1 MPEQPNPEHSQDS
14 SSAQDP
20 PADDEI
26 SLLDL
31 LIVLAKHKRV
41 VLGVPAVAAV
51 AAAIIS
57 LLLPNIYTGTTRILP
72 PQQSASA
79 ATAMLNQLGGA
90 LGGFAGAAG
99 GALGI
104 RNPNDLYVG
113 MLKSRTVADNIIAR
127 FDLNKIYEEGLQ
139 SGARNMLQ
147 RNTTISAGRDGIIS
161 IEVDDKDPKRAAD
174 LANAYVDELTKLTKV
189 LAVTEAS
196 QRRLFFE
203 RQLVQAKD
211 NLTAAEIAAR
221 QGLQKGGL
229 AQVDAQGRS
238 MIEVTARL
246 RAQISVKE
254 VQIGSMRTFAAEG
267 NPELQRTQEELQA
280 LKRELGRVEGSSPI
294 AAMAGPGKSDNSG
307 LDNLS
312 RLRDVKYYEFLYELL
327 AKQYELAKIDE
338 AKDATIIQVMDPAIE
353 PDRKSKPR
361 RSLFVILF
369 TFVAVFASVLWI
381 LIREAIVTAK
391 TDPRQASRL
400 ETLRNY
406 LRYRPKEKAKL

>member
-113 MLKSRTVADNIIAR
+113 MLKSRTVADNLIAR
-127 FDLNKIYEEGLQ
+127 FDLNKVYEQELHSGTRNTLQ
-139 SGARNMLQ
+139 N
-147 RNTTISAGRDGIIS
+147 NTTITAGRDGIIT
-161 IEVDDKDPKRAAD
+161 IDVDDKDPKRAAD

-211 NLTAAEIAAR
+211 NLTAAEVAAR

-238 MIEVTARL
+238 IIEVTARL
-246 RAQISVKE
+246 RAQISAKE
-254 VQIGSMRTFAAEG
+254 VQLGAMRTFAAEG
-267 NPELQRTQEELQA
+267 NPELQRTQDELQA
-280 LKRELGRVEGSSPI
+280 LKRELGRIEGSLPV
-294 AAMAGPGKSDNSG
+294 AVAGKGGEAGHTG
-307 LDNLS
+307 LDNLG
-312 RLRDVKYYEFLYELL
+312 RLRDVKYYEFMYELL

-338 AKDATIIQVMDPAIE
+338 AKDATIIQVMDKAIE

-361 RSLFVILF
+361 RALIVLVSALIAGFIAVPWAFV
-369 TFVAVFASVLWI
+369 
-381 LIREAIVTAK
+381 REAAARTKVDSK
-391 TDPRQASRL
+391 QASRL
-400 ETLRNY
+400 E
-406 LRYRPKEKAKL
+406 A

>member
-1 MPEQPNPEHSQDS
+1 MPEHVESGNPGDS
-14 SSAQDP
+14 PTGQSS
-20 PADDEI
+20 PAEEEI

-31 LIVLAKHKRV
+31 VIVLAKHKRI
-41 VLGVPAVAAV
+41 VLGVPFAVAIL
-51 AAAIIS
+51 AAAFS
-57 LLLPNIYTGTTRILP
+57 LFLPNVYTGTTRILP

-79 ATAMLNQLGGA
+79 ASALLSQIGGA
-90 LGGFAGAAG
+90 LGGLAGASG
-99 GALGI
+99 GALGV

-113 MLKSRTVADNIIAR
+113 MLKSRTVADNLIAR
-127 FDLNKIYEEGLQ
+127 FDLGKVYQQELQ
-139 SGARNMLQ
+139 SNTRLALQ
-147 RNTTISAGRDGIIS
+147 GNTAIAAGRDGIIT
-161 IEVDDKDPKRAAD
+161 IEVDDKDPKRAAE
-174 LANAYVDELTKLTKV
+174 LANAYVDELMKLTKV

-203 RQLVQAKD
+203 RQLLQVKD
-211 NLTAAEIAAR
+211 NLTTAEMAAR

-280 LKRELGRVEGSSPI
+280 LRRELARIEGSSPI
-294 AAMAGPGKSDNSG
+294 TAVGKGEASGSSG
-307 LDNLS
+307 LDNLG

-327 AKQYELAKIDE
+327 AKQFELAKIDE
-338 AKDATIIQVMDPAIE
+338 AKDATVVQVMDKAIE

-361 RSLFVILF
+361 RTQIVLISAIAAL
-369 TFVAVFASVLWI
+369 FASILWGF
-381 LIREAIVTAK
+381 IREAAARAK
-391 TDPRQASRL
+391 ENPAYTSQR
-400 ETLRNY
+400 EILRGY
-406 LRYRPKEKAKL
+406 LRWK

>member
-1 MPEQPNPEHSQDS
+1 MPGHTDS
-14 SSAQDP
+14 GVANEVAADR
-20 PADDEI
+20 PANAESDEI
-26 SLLDL
+26 SLLAL

-41 VLGVPAVAAV
+41 VLGVPAIVAV
-51 AAAIIS
+51 GAAIIS

-79 ATAMLNQLGGA
+79 ASALLSQLGGA
-90 LGGFAGAAG
+90 VGGLAGASG

-113 MLKSRTVADNIIAR
+113 MLKSRTVADNLIVR
-127 FDLNKIYEEGLQ
+127 FDLGKVYDEGYL
-139 SGARNMLQ
+139 SNTRKRLEKE
-147 RNTTISAGRDGIIS
+147 TTIIAGRDGIITV
-161 IEVDDKDPKRAAD
+161 EVDDKDPKRAAD
-174 LANAYVDELTKLTKV
+174 LANAYVDELMKLTKV

-203 RQLVQAKD
+203 NQLLQAKD

-246 RAQISVKE
+246 RAQISSKE
-254 VQIGSMRTFAAEG
+254 VQLSAMRSFAEEG
-267 NPELQRTQEELQA
+267 NPELQRTQDELQA
-280 LKRELGRVEGSSPI
+280 LRRELGRIEGSLPV
-294 AAMAGPGKSDNSG
+294 AGVGKGGEGGHAG
-307 LDNLS
+307 LDNLG

-338 AKDATIIQVMDPAIE
+338 ARDATIIQVMDEAIE
-353 PDRKSKPR
+353 PDRTSKPR
-361 RSLFVILF
+361 RSLIVLLS
-369 TFVAVFASVLWI
+369 TLVALFASILWAFA
-381 LIREAIVTAK
+381 REAAAWAQGNPKHV
-391 TDPRQASRL
+391 SRL
-400 ETLRNY
+400 KSLRDN
-406 LRYRPKEKAKL
+406 LRWG